1 MTEQVTPTFV
11 WLQKHLEG
19 VLHGSEFEPD
29 SMRRALLT
37 LRLAQMGGHGSVQF
51 QDITRQQ
58 IEIVANA
65 LNQLDEHAATLAQR
79 IKSVDDPDFQ
89 YTPLTARL
97 DDLYDK
103 YVMETQR
110 TSHQR
115 ALGQAGKTETPQ
127 ANTGSAKIELF

>member
-51 QDITRQQ
+51 QDITQM
-58 IEIVANA
+58 
-65 LNQLDEHAATLAQR
+65 DF
-79 IKSVDDPDFQ
+79 DD
-89 YTPLTARL
+89 ARL
-97 DDLYDK
+97 DAVVRLDVLENVPEY
-103 YVMETQR
+103 
-110 TSHQR
+110 
-115 ALGQAGKTETPQ
+115 A
-127 ANTGSAKIELF
+127 SAIQ